1 MDLFRILMGVP
12 IFQSFLRPVL
22 RPLSRLALGLIA
34 IPLFRFLL
42 RRIFRV
48 QELNQELEKDLQ
60 EWFRASLLLLAA
72 TANMEHVLFGWLT
85 RVDWLDRADWLTMG
99 LRLLM
104 VIGVIQTMPDQELF
118 AVLHPGPPKFAKGQG
133 LLTQLREK
141 RWLLIKGHLCRH
153 VNRSSPVL
161 AMMCAIVG
169 AQVPRMPEE
178 SVAVTYQKEV
188 LLHQS
193 VISWACSQ
201 TIGTVTPIRA
211 AAAFVVEDRTRTNL
225 TELNRSFVESNSAV
239 GQNYAE
245 LGIYLYR
252 YGQYLRDRER
262 WAVGW
267 ICYLVAII
275 QYLIIGLVT
284 SRDKAMNVLSEF
296 DRAVAVRRKEL
307 IEEFKL
313 TGQTAEQITG
323 EGHSRQAPG
332 RDSGRGLKA
341 FSTAIHPNQTV
352 ANQPSG
358 SENGNSPQY

>member
-1 MDLFRILMGVP
+1 LDLFRILMGVP
-12 IFQSFLRPVL
+12 IFQSVLRPVL

-48 QELNQELEKDLQ
+48 QELDQELEKDLQ

-118 AVLHPGPPKFAKGQG
+118 AVLHPGPPKFEKGQN
-133 LLTQLREK
+133 LIAQLREK

-153 VNRSSPVL
+153 MNRSSPVL

-169 AQVPRMPEE
+169 AQMPRMPEE
-178 SVAVTYQKEV
+178 SVAVIYQKQV

-201 TIGTVTPIRA
+201 TFGTVTPVRA
-211 AAAFVVEDRTRTNL
+211 AASVLIEDRTRINL
-225 TELNRSFVESNSAV
+225 TELNRAFVESNSAV
-239 GQNYAE
+239 SQNYAE

-252 YGQYLRDRER
+252 DSQYRRDRER

-267 ICYLVAII
+267 VCYLMAII

-296 DRAVAVRRKEL
+296 DRAVEVRRREL
-307 IEEFKL
+307 IEEFHL
-313 TGQTAEQITG
+313 GDRTTGRTAEPLMP
-323 EGHSRQAPG
+323 SADAPTEKPKSGPAKHEDDAPAPEPGPGPGPGPGG
-332 RDSGRGLKA
+332 RS
-341 FSTAIHPNQTV
+341 ST
-352 ANQPSG
+352 
-358 SENGNSPQY
+358 

>member
-12 IFQSFLRPVL
+12 IFQSVLRPVL

-48 QELNQELEKDLQ
+48 QELDQELEKDLQ

-118 AVLHPGPPKFAKGQG
+118 AVLHPGPPKFEKGQN
-133 LLTQLREK
+133 LIAQLREK

-153 VNRSSPVL
+153 MNRSSPVL

-169 AQVPRMPEE
+169 AQMPRMPEE
-178 SVAVTYQKEV
+178 SVAVIYQKQV

-201 TIGTVTPIRA
+201 TFGTVTPVRA
-211 AAAFVVEDRTRTNL
+211 AASVLIEDRTRINL
-225 TELNRSFVESNSAV
+225 TELNRAFVESNSAV
-239 GQNYAE
+239 SQNYAE

-252 YGQYLRDRER
+252 DSQYRRDRER

-267 ICYLVAII
+267 VCYLMAII

-296 DRAVAVRRKEL
+296 DRAVEVRRREL
-307 IEEFKL
+307 IEEFHLGDRPTKR
-313 TGQTAEQITG
+313 TAEPLMP
-323 EGHSRQAPG
+323 SADAPTEKPKSGPAKHEDDAPAPAPEPEPGPGPGG
-332 RDSGRGLKA
+332 RS
-341 FSTAIHPNQTV
+341 ST
-352 ANQPSG
+352 
-358 SENGNSPQY
+358 

>member
-1 MDLFRILMGVP
+1 MSAIAIPGTSVLDLFRILMGVP
-12 IFQSFLRPVL
+12 IFQSVLRPVL

-72 TANMEHVLFGWLT
+72 TANMEHLLFGWLT

-118 AVLHPGPPKFAKGQG
+118 AVLHPGPPKFEKGRG
-133 LLTQLREK
+133 LWAQLREK

-153 VNRSSPVL
+153 INRSSPVL

-169 AQVPRMPEE
+169 AQVPQMPTE
-178 SVAVTYQKEV
+178 SSAVTYQKEV
-188 LLHQS
+188 LLYQS

-201 TIGTVTPIRA
+201 TIGSVTPIRA
-211 AAAFVVEDRTRTNL
+211 AAAIAVEDQTRTKL
-225 TELNRSFVESNSAV
+225 TAINRAFVESNSAA

-284 SRDKAMNVLSEF
+284 SRDRAMNVLSEF
-296 DRAVAVRRKEL
+296 DRAVAVRRKAL

-313 TGQTAEQITG
+313 TGPPVERIADGHQGFSGTG
-323 EGHSRQAPG
+323 KFSPATGKQPERSEDGNSRQ
-332 RDSGRGLKA
+332 D
-341 FSTAIHPNQTV
+341 
-352 ANQPSG
+352 
-358 SENGNSPQY
+358 

>member
-12 IFQSFLRPVL
+12 IFQSVLRPVL

-48 QELNQELEKDLQ
+48 QELDQELEKDLQ

-118 AVLHPGPPKFAKGQG
+118 AVLHPGPPKFEKGRN
-133 LLTQLREK
+133 LIAQLREK

-153 VNRSSPVL
+153 MNRSSPVL

-169 AQVPRMPEE
+169 AQMPRMPEE
-178 SVAVTYQKEV
+178 SVAVIYQKEV

-201 TIGTVTPIRA
+201 TIGTVTPVRA
-211 AAAFVVEDRTRTNL
+211 AAAALVEDRTRVNL
-225 TELNRSFVESNSAV
+225 TELNRTFVESNSAV
-239 GQNYAE
+239 SQNYAE

-252 YGQYLRDRER
+252 DSQYRRDRER

-267 ICYLVAII
+267 VCYLMAII

-296 DRAVAVRRKEL
+296 DRAVEVRRREL
-307 IEEFKL
+307 IEEFHL
-313 TGQTAEQITG
+313 GDRTTGRPAE
-323 EGHSRQAPG
+323 SLMPSADAPTEKPKSGPAKHEDDAPAPEPGPGPGG
-332 RDSGRGLKA
+332 RS
-341 FSTAIHPNQTV
+341 ST
-352 ANQPSG
+352 
-358 SENGNSPQY
+358 